1 MAKKKKIVKPHYI
14 PKDQRKKNK
23 PMAKETKILILGI
36 CAAVIVAAV
45 LFAIFYDDGS
55 LPVRDGVVVTEGD
68 NWIVGN
74 LGTSSSPKY
83 YKFGELTPLEGFTE
97 DPDMSVKSDDNV
109 KDYWFAADDES
120 QEISAYYVCA
130 VAQEPEQIAQ
140 TVHDQYIAFYGEGGS
155 VGDVQSITLNGLE
168 GAYFTSLFSQAV
180 VEETEPEATDATAD
194 GAQQETEPEATDTPA
209 DGAQQEAEPEA
220 TDATADGAQQ
230 EAEPK
235 ATDTPADGAQEE
247 TSAETEETEETV
259 YEQTQ
264 SVVCYLPAIRGN
276 SVLISLQVDISET
289 KPALTEEQSA
299 AWLQK
304 IADTLVL
311 ETE

>member
-194 GAQQETEPEATDTPA
+194 GAQQE
-209 DGAQQEAEPEA
+209 AEPE
-220 TDATADGAQQ
+220 
-230 EAEPK
+230 

>member
-194 GAQQETEPEATDTPA
+194 GAQ
-209 DGAQQEAEPEA
+209 
-220 TDATADGAQQ
+220 
-230 EAEPK
+230 
-235 ATDTPADGAQEE
+235 EE

>member
-180 VEETEPEATDATAD
+180 VEETEPEATD
-194 GAQQETEPEATDTPA
+194 TP
-209 DGAQQEAEPEA
+209 
-220 TDATADGAQQ
+220 ADGAQQ

-235 ATDTPADGAQEE
+235 ATDATADGAQEE

>member
-194 GAQQETEPEATDTPA
+194 GAQQETEPEATD
-209 DGAQQEAEPEA
+209 A
-220 TDATADGAQQ
+220 T
-230 EAEPK
+230 
-235 ATDTPADGAQEE
+235 ADGAQEE

>member
-1 MAKKKKIVKPHYI
+1 MYPKLIKELESMAKKKKIVKPHYI

-194 GAQQETEPEATDTPA
+194 GAQ
-209 DGAQQEAEPEA
+209 
-220 TDATADGAQQ
+220 
-230 EAEPK
+230 
-235 ATDTPADGAQEE
+235 EE

>member
-1 MAKKKKIVKPHYI
+1 MS
-14 PKDQRKKNK
+14 
-23 PMAKETKILILGI
+23 
-36 CAAVIVAAV
+36 
-45 LFAIFYDDGS
+45 IF
-55 LPVRDGVVVTEGD
+55 T
-68 NWIVGN
+68 
-74 LGTSSSPKY
+74 
-83 YKFGELTPLEGFTE
+83 
-97 DPDMSVKSDDNV
+97 
-109 KDYWFAADDES
+109 FAADDES

-194 GAQQETEPEATDTPA
+194 GAQQE
-209 DGAQQEAEPEA
+209 AEPE
-220 TDATADGAQQ
+220 
-230 EAEPK
+230 

>member
-1 MAKKKKIVKPHYI
+1 MAKKKRIVKPHYI

-140 TVHDQYIAFYGEGGS
+140 TVHDQHIAFYGEGGS

-194 GAQQETEPEATDTPA
+194 GAQQE
-209 DGAQQEAEPEA
+209 AEPEA
-220 TDATADGAQQ
+220 TDAT
-230 EAEPK
+230 
-235 ATDTPADGAQEE
+235 ADGAQEE

>member
-209 DGAQQEAEPEA
+209 DGAQ
-220 TDATADGAQQ
+220 
-230 EAEPK
+230 
-235 ATDTPADGAQEE
+235 EE
-247 TSAETEETEETV
+247 TSAETEETEKTV

>member
-140 TVHDQYIAFYGEGGS
+140 TVHDQHIAFYGEGGS

-194 GAQQETEPEATDTPA
+194 GAQQETEPEATD
-209 DGAQQEAEPEA
+209 A
-220 TDATADGAQQ
+220 T
-230 EAEPK
+230 
-235 ATDTPADGAQEE
+235 ADGAQEE

-259 YEQTQ
+259 YEQTR

>member
-209 DGAQQEAEPEA
+209 DGAQ
-220 TDATADGAQQ
+220 
-230 EAEPK
+230 
-235 ATDTPADGAQEE
+235 EE

>member
-140 TVHDQYIAFYGEGGS
+140 TVHDRYIAFYGEGGS

-194 GAQQETEPEATDTPA
+194 GAQQETEPE
-209 DGAQQEAEPEA
+209 
-220 TDATADGAQQ
+220 
-230 EAEPK
+230 

>member
-45 LFAIFYDDGS
+45 RFAIFYDDGS

-194 GAQQETEPEATDTPA
+194 GAQQE
-209 DGAQQEAEPEA
+209 AEPEA
-220 TDATADGAQQ
+220 TDAT
-230 EAEPK
+230 
-235 ATDTPADGAQEE
+235 ADGAQEE

>member
-194 GAQQETEPEATDTPA
+194 GAQQE
-209 DGAQQEAEPEA
+209 AEPEA
-220 TDATADGAQQ
+220 TDAT
-230 EAEPK
+230 
-235 ATDTPADGAQEE
+235 ADGAQEE

>member
-194 GAQQETEPEATDTPA
+194 GAQQE
-209 DGAQQEAEPEA
+209 AEPEA
-220 TDATADGAQQ
+220 TDAT
-230 EAEPK
+230 
-235 ATDTPADGAQEE
+235 ADGAQEE

-259 YEQTQ
+259 YDQTQ
-264 SVVCYLPAIRGN
+264 SVVFYLPAIRGN

>member
-140 TVHDQYIAFYGEGGS
+140 TVHDQHIAFYGEGGS

-194 GAQQETEPEATDTPA
+194 GAQQETEPEATD
-209 DGAQQEAEPEA
+209 A
-220 TDATADGAQQ
+220 T
-230 EAEPK
+230 
-235 ATDTPADGAQEE
+235 ADGAQEE

>member
-180 VEETEPEATDATAD
+180 VEETEPEATD
-194 GAQQETEPEATDTPA
+194 TPA

-220 TDATADGAQQ
+220 TDAT
-230 EAEPK
+230 
-235 ATDTPADGAQEE
+235 ADGAQEE

>member
-194 GAQQETEPEATDTPA
+194 GAQQE
-209 DGAQQEAEPEA
+209 
-220 TDATADGAQQ
+220 
-230 EAEPK
+230 AEPK